1 MEWAAYSKL
10 RTRRG
15 CKLSV
20 CRMAGGFLLVKMVCS
35 FETAE
40 GSVMA
45 DGGSPLVQRRRLR
58 AELRKARQATDPP
71 LTQEQVAREMDW
83 SLSKIIRIEAGSS
96 GISANDLKALLR
108 LYGVTDPEQVNL
120 LVALARGARE
130 RSWWSAYRDVAPAPL
145 LQLIEYESVASA
157 IRQFE
162 TVFIPGIL
170 QTEDYA
176 RAVIQDYYDE
186 RPGSD
191 RLRALV
197 ELRVRRE
204 ELFDSDNPPSFQFML
219 DEAVVRRLVGGATV
233 MRSQL
238 RRLIEL
244 ADRPNITVEVIPFS
258 AGLHPGMKGP
268 FEIIEFADPS
278 DSDIVFLESPRGDI
292 VSDNPEE
299 VLSYREDFERL
310 VKASLGPRDSLAR
323 LARIADEM
331 S

>member
-1 MEWAAYSKL
+1 MRVVSL
-10 RTRRG
+10 PHG
-15 CKLSV
+15 S
-20 CRMAGGFLLVKMVCS
+20 GLLVEMVCVTWES
-35 FETAE
+35 RK

-45 DGGSPLVQRRRLR
+45 DGGNSLMQRRRLR
-58 AELRKARQATDPP
+58 AELKRARQAKD

-108 LYGVTDPEQVNL
+108 FYEITDAEQVDVL
-120 LVALARGARE
+120 LALAKAARE
-130 RSWWSAYRDVAPAPL
+130 RSWWSAYRDVAPPQL
-145 LQLIEYESVASA
+145 LQLIEYESAASA

-162 TVFIPGIL
+162 SMFVPGIL

-191 RLRALV
+191 KLRALV

-204 ELFDSDNPPSFQFML
+204 ELLDSDNPPSFQFML
-219 DEAVVRRLVGGATV
+219 DEAVVRRLVGGSTV
-233 MRSQL
+233 MKRQL
-238 RRLIEL
+238 RRMIEL
-244 ADRPNITVEVIPFS
+244 AGKPHLTIEVIPFS

-299 VLSYREDFERL
+299 TLSRREAFERL
-310 VKASLGPRDSLAR
+310 GKASLGPRDSLTR

>member
-1 MEWAAYSKL
+1 
-10 RTRRG
+10 
-15 CKLSV
+15 
-20 CRMAGGFLLVKMVCS
+20 
-35 FETAE
+35 
-40 GSVMA
+40 MA
-45 DGGSPLVQRRRLR
+45 DGGNPLMQRRRLR
-58 AELRKARQATDPP
+58 AELKKARQAKE

-108 LYGVTDPEQVNL
+108 LYGVTESEQVDVL
-120 LVALARGARE
+120 LALARAARE
-130 RSWWSAYRDVAPAPL
+130 RSWWSAYRDVAPPSL
-145 LQLIEYESVASA
+145 LQLIEYESAATA

-162 TVFIPGIL
+162 SMFIPGIL

-197 ELRVRRE
+197 DLRVRRE
-204 ELFDSDNPPSFQFML
+204 ELLDSDSPPSFQFML
-219 DEAVVRRLVGGATV
+219 DEAVVRRLVGGSTV
-233 MRSQL
+233 MRRQL
-238 RRLIEL
+238 KRLIEL
-244 ADRPNITVEVIPFS
+244 ANKPHVTIEVIPFS

-292 VSDNPEE
+292 VSDDPEE
-299 VLSYREDFERL
+299 TLSYREGFERL
-310 VKASLGPRDSLAR
+310 GKASLGPRDSTTR
-323 LARIADEM
+323 LGRIAEEM
-331 S
+331 T